1 MRSGDGDDN
10 GGCGAGLAGNR
21 DSSGKG
27 SVAQLLEMV
36 CVEAGRRPGA
46 ELRLFAN
53 ARPYIGGFPCPIV
66 GNNPFVLHLH
76 EDGFVSLAPDTVA
89 NATLHQRLGPIGL
102 LSERQPLHLVVK
114 CLHGSNAKLEEPHP
128 RLRQIVWELG
138 GLFERSLWAST
149 RRGQCTGRTALAR
162 TGPSTHGLLRSC
174 ARIVARR
181 SELRR
186 TSRRSCRWPQIGVA
200 SAPRAC
206 SGRWP

>member
-36 CVEAGRRPGA
+36 CVEAGCRPGA

-149 RRGQCTGRTALAR
+149 RGANARDGQRW
-162 TGPSTHGLLRSC
+162 P
-174 ARIVARR
+174 VQD
-181 SELRR
+181 LRR
-186 TSRRSCRWPQIGVA
+186 TGCCALVHASSRGDPSYA
-200 SAPRAC
+200 ERAAVLVV
-206 SGRWP
+206 GHRQG